1 MRMALKM
8 NNYWAERQAKAQE
21 ELTTR
26 SIKKTEKQIQ
36 KYYLNCYKKLLG
48 QFEATYNAVFSQM
61 SEGKDIT
68 PAHLYNLDKYWKL
81 QAELKT
87 ELEKLGYKQL
97 SKLEDEFKKLY
108 TAIYLS
114 IDLPTSDKSWATL
127 DKEVVNKVINSI
139 WCADGKAWS
148 QRVWENTDKLQQA
161 LNDNLIDC
169 VINGR
174 NPSELKKLLMK
185 DFGVSYERANTLVTT
200 EMAHIQTEAA
210 RDRYRK
216 SGCQE
221 VEVYGEED
229 ERRCDICGKL
239 NGKRFQIN
247 GVMPI
252 PAHPNCRCCLIPVV
266 EIDT

>member
-1 MRMALKM
+1 MPHPPKSTKIRIITHDIRK
-8 NNYWAERQAKAQE
+8 
-21 ELTTR
+21 LT
-26 SIKKTEKQIQ
+26 S
-36 KYYLNCYKKLLG
+36 
-48 QFEATYNAVFSQM
+48 
-61 SEGKDIT
+61 
-68 PAHLYNLDKYWKL
+68 P
-81 QAELKT
+81 
-87 ELEKLGYKQL
+87 
-97 SKLEDEFKKLY
+97 
-108 TAIYLS
+108 
-114 IDLPTSDKSWATL
+114 
-127 DKEVVNKVINSI
+127 
-139 WCADGKAWS
+139 
-148 QRVWENTDKLQQA
+148 
-161 LNDNLIDC
+161 
-169 VINGR
+169 
-174 NPSELKKLLMK
+174 
-185 DFGVSYERANTLVTT
+185 LVTT

>member
-1 MRMALKM
+1 MRMAQKM
-8 NNYWAERQAKAQE
+8 NKYWAERQAKAQE

-48 QFEATYNAVFSQM
+48 QFESTYNAVFSQM
-61 SEGKDIT
+61 SEGKQIT

-81 QAELKT
+81 QAELKA

-97 SKLEDEFKKLY
+97 SKFEYEFNKLY
-108 TAIYLS
+108 TGVYLS
-114 IDLPTSDKSWATL
+114 IDLPTSDKSWALL
-127 DKEVVNKVINSI
+127 DKEAVNKVINSI
-139 WCADGKAWS
+139 WCADGKTWS
-148 QRVWENTDKLQQA
+148 QRVWDNTDKLQQA
-161 LNDNLIDC
+161 LNDNLIAC
-169 VINGR
+169 VVNGS

-185 DFGVSYERANTLVTT
+185 EFGVSYERANTLVTT

-210 RDRYRK
+210 RDRYREY
-216 SGCQE
+216 GCQE

-229 ERRCDICGKL
+229 ESRCDVCGEL
-239 NGKRFQIN
+239 HGKRFPVN
-247 GVMPI
+247 AAMPL

-266 EIDT
+266 EVDT